1 MATKTIHAGVK
12 RYEAVPQSDG
22 TVAVCKRQKR
32 YDYILDTVC
41 WCKSLTA
48 AKRLAFRLQKL
59 DEIEEFARRDARTQR
74 GGRHPVTPRPNN

>member
-1 MATKTIHAGVK
+1 MATKTIHAGGQ
-12 RYEAVPQSDG
+12 RYEAIPQSDG
-22 TVAVCKRQKR
+22 KFAVCKRQKR

-59 DEIEEFARRDARTQR
+59 DEIEEFARRDAR
-74 GGRHPVTPRPNN
+74 PRK

>member
-1 MATKTIHAGVK
+1 MATKTIHVGGK

-59 DEIEEFARRDARTQR
+59 DEIEAFARRAAR
-74 GGRHPVTPRPNN
+74 PKK

>member
-1 MATKTIHAGVK
+1 MATKTIHAGGQ
-12 RYEAVPQSDG
+12 RYEAIPQSDG
-22 TVAVCKRQKR
+22 KFAVCKRQKR

-59 DEIEEFARRDARTQR
+59 DEIEEFARRAAR
-74 GGRHPVTPRPNN
+74 PRK

>member
-1 MATKTIHAGVK
+1 MAKTTIHAGGQ
-12 RYEAVPQSDG
+12 RYEAIPQSDG
-22 TVAVCKRQKR
+22 TFAVCKRQKR

-59 DEIEEFARRDARTQR
+59 DEIEEFARRAAR
-74 GGRHPVTPRPNN
+74 PRK

>member
-1 MATKTIHAGVK
+1 MATKTIHAGGQ

-22 TVAVCKRQKR
+22 TFAVCKRQKR
-32 YDYILDTVC
+32 YDYSLDTVC

-59 DEIEEFARRDARTQR
+59 DEIEEFARRDAR
-74 GGRHPVTPRPNN
+74 PRK

>member
-1 MATKTIHAGVK
+1 MATKTIHAGGK

-41 WCKSLTA
+41 FCNSITA
-48 AKRLAFRLQKL
+48 GKRLAARLQKL
-59 DEIEEFARRDARTQR
+59 DKIEALARRERS
-74 GGRHPVTPRPNN
+74 

>member
-1 MATKTIHAGVK
+1 MAKTTIHAGGQ
-12 RYEAVPQSDG
+12 RYEAIPQSDG
-22 TVAVCKRQKR
+22 KFAVCKRQKR

-59 DEIEEFARRDARTQR
+59 DEIEEFARRAAR
-74 GGRHPVTPRPNN
+74 PRK

>member
-1 MATKTIHAGVK
+1 MAKTTIHAGGQ

-22 TVAVCKRQKR
+22 TFAVCKRQKR

-59 DEIEEFARRDARTQR
+59 DEIEEFARRAAR
-74 GGRHPVTPRPNN
+74 PRK

>member
-1 MATKTIHAGVK
+1 MATKTIHAGGQ

-22 TVAVCKRQKR
+22 KFAVCKRNRR
-32 YDYILDTVC
+32 YDWVLDTVC

-59 DEIEEFARRDARTQR
+59 DEIEEFARRDAR
-74 GGRHPVTPRPNN
+74 PRK

>member
-1 MATKTIHAGVK
+1 MPNETIHSCVK

-48 AKRLAFRLQKL
+48 AKRLAARLQKL
-59 DEIEEFARRDARTQR
+59 DKIEALARRDAR
-74 GGRHPVTPRPNN
+74 PRK

>member
-1 MATKTIHAGVK
+1 MATKTIHAGVQ

-22 TVAVCKRQKR
+22 TFAVCKRQKR

-59 DEIEEFARRDARTQR
+59 DEIEEFARRAAR
-74 GGRHPVTPRPNN
+74 PRK